1 METINQE
8 LYHFLSN
15 LLSLNEGINFF
26 LYQLPSTNQVKPRV
40 WWLTVQSQ
48 SLTRKFI
55 TFEKDYHITYTLNY
69 RSQSARDV
77 DNNISQAAEIIN
89 NLQCFRLPSYQI
101 TTCHASTISANED
114 LDAEDMMRGSIVI
127 TVRSIG
133 NVLEY
138 EEPDYNQP
146 IESDQFIEEQ

>member
-15 LLSLNEGINFF
+15 LLSLNEGTNFF

-55 TFEKDYHITYTLNY
+55 TFEKDYYITYTLNY

-77 DNNISQAAEIIN
+77 DNNISQVAEMIN

-114 LDAEDMMRGSIVI
+114 LDVEDMMRGSITI

-133 NVLEY
+133 NILEY

-146 IESDQFIEEQ
+146 IESDQFIEE

>member
-15 LLSLNEGINFF
+15 LLSLNEGTNFF

-55 TFEKDYHITYTLNY
+55 TFEKDYYITYILNY
-69 RSQSARDV
+69 RSQSTRDV

-114 LDAEDMMRGSIVI
+114 LDAEDMVRGSITI

-138 EEPDYNQP
+138 EAPDYSQP
-146 IESDQFIEEQ
+146 IESDQFIEE

>member
-15 LLSLNEGINFF
+15 LLSLNEGTNFF

-55 TFEKDYHITYTLNY
+55 TFEKDYYITYTLNY

-77 DNNISQAAEIIN
+77 DNNISQVAEMIN

-114 LDAEDMMRGSIVI
+114 LDAEDMMRGSITI

-138 EEPDYNQP
+138 EEPDYNPP
-146 IESDQFIEEQ
+146 IESDQFIKE

>member
-15 LLSLNEGINFF
+15 LLSLNEGTNFF

-55 TFEKDYHITYTLNY
+55 TFEKDYYITYTLNY

-77 DNNISQAAEIIN
+77 DNNISQVAEMIN

-114 LDAEDMMRGSIVI
+114 LDVEDMMRGSITI

-138 EEPDYNQP
+138 EEPDYNPP
-146 IESDQFIEEQ
+146 IESDQFIEE

>member
-15 LLSLNEGINFF
+15 LLSLNEGTNFF

-55 TFEKDYHITYTLNY
+55 TFEKDYYITYTLNY

-77 DNNISQAAEIIN
+77 DNNISQVAEMIN
-89 NLQCFRLPSYQI
+89 NLQCFKLPSYQI

-114 LDAEDMMRGSIVI
+114 LDVEDMMRGSITI

-138 EEPDYNQP
+138 EEPDYNPP
-146 IESDQFIEEQ
+146 IESDQFIEE

>member
-15 LLSLNEGINFF
+15 LLALNEGINFF

-114 LDAEDMMRGSIVI
+114 LDAEDMMRGSITI
-127 TVRSIG
+127 TIRSIG
-133 NVLEY
+133 NILKY
-138 EEPDYNQP
+138 KEPDYNQP
-146 IESDQFIEEQ
+146 IESDQFSEE

>member
-15 LLSLNEGINFF
+15 LLSLNEGTNFF

-55 TFEKDYHITYTLNY
+55 TFEKDYYITYTLNY

-114 LDAEDMMRGSIVI
+114 LDAEDMMRGSITI

-133 NVLEY
+133 NILEY

-146 IESDQFIEEQ
+146 IESDQFIEE

>member
-15 LLSLNEGINFF
+15 LLSLNEGTNFF

-55 TFEKDYHITYTLNY
+55 TFEKDYYITYTLNY

-77 DNNISQAAEIIN
+77 DNNISQVAEMIN

-114 LDAEDMMRGSIVI
+114 LDAEDMMRGSITI

-138 EEPDYNQP
+138 EEPDYNPP
-146 IESDQFIEEQ
+146 IESDQFIEE

>member
-114 LDAEDMMRGSIVI
+114 LDVEDMQRGSITI
-127 TVRSIG
+127 AIRSIG
-133 NVLEY
+133 NILDY
-138 EEPDYNQP
+138 EEPDYNPP
-146 IESDQFIEEQ
+146 IESDQEILGE

>member
-15 LLSLNEGINFF
+15 LLSLNEGTNFF

-55 TFEKDYHITYTLNY
+55 TFEKDYYITYTLNY

-114 LDAEDMMRGSIVI
+114 LDVEDMMRGSITI

-133 NVLEY
+133 NILEY
-138 EEPDYNQP
+138 EEPGYNQP
-146 IESDQFIEEQ
+146 IESDQFIEE

>member
-15 LLSLNEGINFF
+15 LLSLNEGVDFF

-55 TFEKDYHITYTLNY
+55 TFEKDYYITYTLNY
-69 RSQSARDV
+69 RSQSARDI
-77 DNNISQAAEIIN
+77 DNNISQVAEMIN

-114 LDAEDMMRGSIVI
+114 LDAEDMMRGSITI
-127 TVRSIG
+127 TIRSIG
-133 NVLEY
+133 NILEY

-146 IESDQFIEEQ
+146 IESDQFIEE